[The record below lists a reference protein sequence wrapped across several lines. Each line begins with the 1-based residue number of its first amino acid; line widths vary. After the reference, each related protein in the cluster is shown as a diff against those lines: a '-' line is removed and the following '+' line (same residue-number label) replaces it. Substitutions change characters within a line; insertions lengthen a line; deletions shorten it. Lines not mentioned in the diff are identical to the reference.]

1 MDFLLDH
8 RGYIKN
14 RESYNLEFKQN
25 FQSGDNLI
33 KIIKTMIGMAN
44 NKGGEIVFGI
54 KDRPHLPIGM
64 TNSRFHEVDP
74 AEIDSKIREYF
85 SSEIKWN
92 SSTVTNNN
100 KEFGILSISEND
112 NKPIICKKNKDNVL
126 REGAI
131 YYRYRG
137 QTKEIEYAELREIL
151 DKEKEKEKI
160 LWIKHIQK
168 ISIIGPRH
176 VHLLDSFKGEI
187 TIGEGKILI
196 DKNVIDKLHF
206 IKEGHFSETNGEP
219 TLKLIGD
226 ITGIADPELSVP
238 ADILYPLFSCD
249 LQERL
254 NLNSFA
260 IQSIIWKL
268 KIKGNPKYH
277 TENKTG
283 KRSSTVQ
290 KYSECLI
297 PLLNRM
303 LQRPDFLNT
312 CRTDYSAFLSS
323 KRVKKRRNE

>member
-1 MDFLLDH
+1 MDFILDTK
-8 RGYIKN
+8 GYIKR
-14 RESYNLEFKQN
+14 RESFDLEFKQN
-25 FQSGDNLI
+25 FQGGDNFV
-33 KIIKTMIGMAN
+33 KVIKTMVGMAN
-44 NKGGEIVFGI
+44 NKGGEIVFGV

-64 TNSRFHEVDP
+64 TNTRFHEVDP
-74 AEIDSKIREYF
+74 SEIDSKIREYF
-85 SSEIKWN
+85 SSEIKWS
-92 SSTVTNNN
+92 SSTSTFNG

-112 NKPIICKKNKDNVL
+112 NKPIICKKNKDNIL

-137 QTKEIEYAELREIL
+137 QTKEIEFAELKEIL

-168 ISIIGPRH
+168 ISMIGPRH

-219 TLKLIGD
+219 TLRLIGD

-238 ADILYPLFSCD
+238 ADILYPLFACD

-254 NLNSFA
+254 NLNSYE

-277 TENKTG
+277 SETKTG
-283 KRSSTVQ
+283 KRSSNVQ
-290 KYSECLI
+290 KYSENLI
-297 PLLNRM
+297 PLLSRM
-303 LQRPDFLNT
+303 LQRPNFRNT
-312 CRTDYSAFLSS
+312 CRTDYRAFLSI
-323 KRVKKRRNE
+323 KRREKR